1 MPNRRL
7 LKFLAVLARYEVK
20 DFVFTSL
27 DAQLLAC
34 SARVSLKSD
43 RLLERLGVGRKK
55 SKATGERL
63 AGPPAVLRY
72 RGVVIEP
79 LRPSAMPGKPAR
91 PAAGS
96 ASTPFRL
103 AGGSVH
109 LSSRIFEPLDP
120 RVE

>member
-43 RLLERLGVGRKK
+43 SLLDMQDTMKK
-55 SKATGERL
+55 IYDGH
-63 AGPPAVLRY
+63 P
-72 RGVVIEP
+72 GVVTITTDFLSIPELTKRVAQIIHRDKYEP
-79 LRPSAMPGKPAR
+79 ANLMAMMKGHE
-91 PAAGS
+91 
-96 ASTPFRL
+96 ASGHAT
-103 AGGSVH
+103 A
-109 LSSRIFEPLDP
+109 
-120 RVE
+120 

>member
-43 RLLERLGVGRKK
+43 SLLAQV
-55 SKATGERL
+55 A
-63 AGPPAVLRY
+63 P
-72 RGVVIEP
+72 EP
-79 LRPSAMPGKPAR
+79 LLKLLFASIARVLPNALASVPASCS
-91 PAAGS
+91 PCAEGS
-96 ASTPFRL
+96 FS
-103 AGGSVH
+103 
-109 LSSRIFEPLDP
+109 
-120 RVE
+120 

>member
-1 MPNRRL
+1 MALRLTLDIFSGRPNPVVVIDGPEE
-7 LKFLAVLARYEVK
+7 KE
-20 DFVFTSL
+20 
-27 DAQLLAC
+27 
-34 SARVSLKSD
+34 
-43 RLLERLGVGRKK
+43 LLERLGVGRKK

-109 LSSRIFEPLDP
+109 LSSRVFEPLDP